1 MNKYLKSAS
10 ENFEKL
16 KQKDYLISPISSTDG
31 EIMTEI
37 IELFKKCNQ
46 TGVVEILKQYK
57 FLKDEEIRDQL
68 LDCNTNFKK
77 QEIEDL
83 YEDLEEGDEGGSTK
97 SMKKLLKTIE
107 KLKEMLARKTEFV
120 IINEERIMAN
130 VIFGYR
136 TSTKYDLNDNF
147 EGKLILNPC
156 DKNATKVPLYANH
169 TFTFY
174 NEEELNETIELLDK
188 QLEKANIKFVN
199 KEIKEKEDDGGIS
212 SDESDTD

>member
-10 ENFEKL
+10 ENFEKI
-16 KQKDYLISPISSTDG
+16 KQRDYLISPISTTDG

-68 LDCNTNFKK
+68 LDCNTKFNRKELDK
-77 QEIEDL
+77 SIKEYQDL
-83 YEDLEEGDEGGSTK
+83 LDDEEGDPFIENL
-97 SMKKLLKTIE
+97 KKIADSKI
-107 KLKEMLARKTEFV
+107 EFV
-120 IINEERIMAN
+120 IINEERIQAS

-136 TSTKYDLNDNF
+136 ISTRYDLNDNF
-147 EGKLILNPC
+147 EGYLTLNPC

-169 TFTFY
+169 IFTFY
-174 NEEELNETIELLDK
+174 SEEELNETIELLDK

>member
-68 LDCNTNFKK
+68 LECNTKFNRKELDK
-77 QEIEDL
+77 SIREYQDL
-83 YEDLEEGDEGGSTK
+83 LDNEEGDPFMENL
-97 SMKKLLKTIE
+97 KKIADSKID
-107 KLKEMLARKTEFV
+107 FI
-120 IINEERIMAN
+120 IINEERIQASI
-130 VIFGYR
+130 IFGYR

-188 QLEKANIKFVN
+188 QLEKVNIKFVN
-199 KEIKEKEDDGGIS
+199 KEIKEQEDDGGIS

>member
-46 TGVVEILKQYK
+46 TGIVEILKQYK

-68 LDCNTNFKK
+68 LECNTNFKS
-77 QEIEDL
+77 QEIEDFDD
-83 YEDLEEGDEGGSTK
+83 DLEEGEESSTK

-136 TSTKYDLNDNF
+136 QTRRYDVLDDTF
-147 EGKLILNPC
+147 RGSLILNPC

-169 TFTFY
+169 MFTFY

-199 KEIKEKEDDGGIS
+199 KEIKEQEDDGGIS

>member
-16 KQKDYLISPISSTDG
+16 KQKDYLISPISLTDG

-68 LDCNTNFKK
+68 LDCNTKFNRKELDK
-77 QEIEDL
+77 SIREYQDL
-83 YEDLEEGDEGGSTK
+83 LDDEEGDPLI
-97 SMKKLLKTIE
+97 KKIAE
-107 KLKEMLARKTEFV
+107 KVDRKTEFV
-120 IINEERIMAN
+120 IINEERIAAYI
-130 VIFGYR
+130 IFGYR
-136 TSTKYDLNDNF
+136 TSTKYDLNDKF

-169 TFTFY
+169 TFIFY
-174 NEEELNETIELLDK
+174 DEEELNETIELLDR

>member
-57 FLKDEEIRDQL
+57 FLKDEEIREQL
-68 LDCNTNFKK
+68 LECNTNFKS
-77 QEIEDL
+77 QEVEDF
-83 YEDLEEGDEGGSTK
+83 DEGEEGGSPK
-97 SMKKLLKTIE
+97 STKKLLKIIE

-130 VIFGYR
+130 IIFGYR
-136 TSTKYDLNDNF
+136 TEGGYDLLDNF

-169 TFTFY
+169 TLIFY
-174 NEEELNETIELLDK
+174 NEDELNEMIELLDK

-212 SDESDTD
+212 SDESNTD

>member
-57 FLKDEEIRDQL
+57 FLKDEDIRNQL
-68 LDCNTNFKK
+68 LECNTKFHRKELDKSIREYQDLLDEEENDPFVENLKK
-77 QEIEDL
+77 IAD
-83 YEDLEEGDEGGSTK
+83 SK
-97 SMKKLLKTIE
+97 I
-107 KLKEMLARKTEFV
+107 EFV
-120 IINEERIMAN
+120 IINEERIQASI
-130 VIFGYR
+130 IFGYR
-136 TSTKYDLNDNF
+136 TSTKYDLEDNF

-156 DKNATKVPLYANH
+156 DKNVTKFLYMQIIRSHSTTKMNC
-169 TFTFY
+169 
-174 NEEELNETIELLDK
+174 
-188 QLEKANIKFVN
+188 
-199 KEIKEKEDDGGIS
+199 GILWNYS
-212 SDESDTD
+212 TNN

>member
-10 ENFEKL
+10 ENFEKI
-16 KQKDYLISPISSTDG
+16 KPKDYLISPISSTDG
-31 EIMTEI
+31 EIITEI

-57 FLKDEEIRDQL
+57 FLKDEEIREQL
-68 LDCNTNFKK
+68 LECNTNFNRKELDK
-77 QEIEDL
+77 SIKEYQDL
-83 YEDLEEGDEGGSTK
+83 LDDEEGDPFIENL
-97 SMKKLLKTIE
+97 KKIADSKI
-107 KLKEMLARKTEFV
+107 EFV
-120 IINEERIMAN
+120 IINEERIQAS

-136 TSTKYDLNDNF
+136 ISTRYDLNDNF
-147 EGKLILNPC
+147 EGYLTLNPC

-174 NEEELNETIELLDK
+174 DEEELNETIELLDK

-212 SDESDTD
+212 SDESDID

>member
-46 TGVVEILKQYK
+46 AGVVEILKQYK
-57 FLKDEEIRDQL
+57 YLKDEEIRDQL
-68 LDCNTNFKK
+68 LDCNTKFNRKELDK
-77 QEIEDL
+77 SIREYQDL
-83 YEDLEEGDEGGSTK
+83 LDEEEGDPFIENL
-97 SMKKLLKTIE
+97 KKIADSKI
-107 KLKEMLARKTEFV
+107 EFV
-120 IINEERIMAN
+120 IINEERIQASI
-130 VIFGYR
+130 IFGYR
-136 TSTKYDLNDNF
+136 ISTKYNLDDNF
-147 EGKLILNPC
+147 EGKIILNPC
-156 DKNATKVPLYANH
+156 GKNATKVPLYANH

>member
-10 ENFEKL
+10 ENFEKI
-16 KQKDYLISPISSTDG
+16 KPKDYLISPISSTDG

-68 LDCNTNFKK
+68 LDCNTKFNRKELDK
-77 QEIEDL
+77 SIREYQDL
-83 YEDLEEGDEGGSTK
+83 LDDEEGDPFVENL
-97 SMKKLLKTIE
+97 KKIADSKID
-107 KLKEMLARKTEFV
+107 FV
-120 IINEERIMAN
+120 IIDNERIEARL
-130 VIFGYR
+130 IFGYR
-136 TSTKYDLNDNF
+136 DKRGYNF
-147 EGKLILNPC
+147 DDDTFVGHLILNPC
-156 DKNATKVPLYANH
+156 DKNATKVPLYANY

-174 NEEELNETIELLDK
+174 DEEELNETIELLDK

>member
-57 FLKDEEIRDQL
+57 FLKDEEIREQL
-68 LDCNTNFKK
+68 LECNTNFKS
-77 QEIEDL
+77 QEVEDF
-83 YEDLEEGDEGGSTK
+83 DEGEEGGSPK

-136 TSTKYDLNDNF
+136 TDGGYDLNDNF
-147 EGKLILNPC
+147 EGKLIINPC

-174 NEEELNETIELLDK
+174 DEEELNETIELLDK

>member
-10 ENFEKL
+10 DNFEKL
-16 KQKDYLISPISSTDG
+16 KQKDYLISPISITDG

-46 TGVVEILKQYK
+46 TGIVEILKQYK

-68 LDCNTNFKK
+68 LECNTNFNRKELDK
-77 QEIEDL
+77 SIRE
-83 YEDLEEGDEGGSTK
+83 YEDLLDGEDGDPFIENI
-97 SMKKLLKTIE
+97 KKIADSKI
-107 KLKEMLARKTEFV
+107 EFV
-120 IINEERIMAN
+120 IINEERIQASI
-130 VIFGYR
+130 IFGYR
-136 TSTKYDLNDNF
+136 TSTKYDLDDNF

-174 NEEELNETIELLDK
+174 DEEELNETIELLDK

>member
-68 LDCNTNFKK
+68 LECNTNFKK

-83 YEDLEEGDEGGSTK
+83 DDDLEEGEEDSPK

-120 IINEERIMAN
+120 IVNEERIMAN

-136 TSTKYDLNDNF
+136 TDGGYDLLDNF

-169 TFTFY
+169 TFIFY
-174 NEEELNETIELLDK
+174 SEEMLNETIELLDK

-212 SDESDTD
+212 SDESDID

>member
-68 LDCNTNFKK
+68 LDCNTKFNRKELDK
-77 QEIEDL
+77 SIREYQDLLED
-83 YEDLEEGDEGGSTK
+83 EEGDPLVENI
-97 SMKKLLKTIE
+97 KKI
-107 KLKEMLARKTEFV
+107 ADSKTEFV
-120 IINEERIMAN
+120 IINEDRIEARLIYGYKPER
-130 VIFGYR
+130 
-136 TSTKYDLNDNF
+136 KYDPNDKF

-169 TFTFY
+169 TFIFY
-174 NEEELNETIELLDK
+174 DEEELNETVELLDK

-199 KEIKEKEDDGGIS
+199 KEIKEK
-212 SDESDTD
+212 